1 MWWALLIIV
10 LFAIGPAIPPF
21 IASMLGYKVNEAN
34 STVGMLPWLLF
45 YTVPIGAVAFVI
57 WLIVL
62 AVSIAK

>member
-1 MWWALLIIV
+1 MGWVLLIIV
-10 LFAIGPAIPPF
+10 LFTIGPAIPPF

-45 YTVPIGAVAFVI
+45 YTIPIGIVAFVI